1 MTPESE
7 TLERRGLAR
16 GLKIFLDLLFWAT
29 GLVGVMLLVSLPIS
43 MSSSYEGGW
52 QLIIPTTIGE
62 ESLRPRLPLEFE
74 QPPPKLF
81 EHASIGDGHG
91 LLRLSHHNLPLHLL
105 NATGQF
111 LFFVVF
117 LWAVH
122 LLRQILATT
131 VRGRPFDPVN
141 PRRLSTLGW
150 IIISAS
156 LATSL
161 LQYFASKWILS
172 LVEILSIPT
181 SPSIQSNKEW
191 IVCGLLVLVLA
202 AIWKEAV
209 RMAEEQSLTV

>member
-29 GLVGVMLLVSLPIS
+29 VLVGVMLLVSLPIS
-43 MSSSYEGGW
+43 MSSSYEDGW
-52 QLIIPTTIGE
+52 DLIIPTSIGE

-74 QPPPKLF
+74 QDPPKLF
-81 EHASIGDGHG
+81 EYASIGDGHG
-91 LLRLSHHNLPLHLL
+91 LLHLFHHHLPLHLL
-105 NATGQF
+105 NATGLF
-111 LFFVVF
+111 LFILVF
-117 LWAVH
+117 LWAVN
-122 LLRQILATT
+122 LLREILATT
-131 VRGRPFDPVN
+131 VKGRPFDPVN

-156 LATSL
+156 VATSL

-172 LVEILSIPT
+172 RVEILSVPT